1 MPKSATYQAAK
12 TVSKPIEEHFSFHL
26 ESAAIAGEL
35 NLAPQPSSVTIEW
48 ILDAAFWAS
57 LRKEEGYS
65 PKISI
70 AFAAPHQTSQ
80 AVVFAQKLPL
90 NATVL
95 TKLAP
100 GVERA
105 GVHIGVWQE
114 ENGDLF
120 IWGTTLSLPNY
131 CLVVDVSEPGLLV
144 VKHRRL
150 SGLGKYT
157 NVAILEGD
165 QIKFVDDSYALMPA
179 LPPMLLALLDVSAH
193 ANWSDAANIL
203 IQLAVSMRAHG
214 RGGALLVVPGDSR
227 QWLSS
232 VVQPIGYSSEPIFCS
247 LSKLIKKNTG
257 DVSEIYWQT
266 ALKRETDYLA
276 GFTAVDGAML
286 MTDTFELLCFGA
298 KLTRAKGHEQINLL
312 SLSEPVKG
320 GKSELVHPGKLG
332 GTRHLSAAQ
341 FVFDQRDAFAMVAS
355 QDGHFTIYKWSTA
368 LEMVEAHR
376 IDILLL

>member
-1 MPKSATYQAAK
+1 MQKGATYQAAK
-12 TVSKPIEEHFSFHL
+12 NVSHTIEQHFRFHI
-26 ESAAIAGEL
+26 ETATAEGEL
-35 NLAPQPSSVTIEW
+35 NLAPQPSADTIEW
-48 ILDAAFWAS
+48 ILDVAFWAS

-70 AFAAPHQTSQ
+70 AFVPPHQTNQ
-80 AVVFAQKLPL
+80 ALVFAHKLPL
-90 NATVL
+90 SVAAL

-105 GVHIGVWQE
+105 GVHVGVWRE
-114 ENGDLF
+114 ENGELF
-120 IWGTTLSLPNY
+120 IWGTTLSIPNY

-157 NVAILEGD
+157 NVAVLEGD
-165 QIKFVDDSYALMPA
+165 QIKFVDDSYALMPG
-179 LPPMLLALLDVSAH
+179 LPPMLLALMDVSAH

-214 RGGALLVVPGDSR
+214 RGGTLLVVPSNSTSWKD
-227 QWLSS
+227 S
-232 VVQPIGYSSEPIFCS
+232 VVQPIGYSTEPVFCS
-247 LSKLIKKNTG
+247 LAKLIKKSSA

-276 GFTAVDGAML
+276 GFTAVDGATL
-286 MTDTFELLCFGA
+286 IRDTFELLCFGA
-298 KLTRAKGHEQINLL
+298 KLTRGNRNEQVSMV
-312 SLSEPVKG
+312 SLSEPIKG
-320 GKSELVHPGKLG
+320 GKPEIVHPGKLG

-341 FVFDQRDAFAMVAS
+341 FVYDQRDAFAMVAS
-355 QDGHFTIYKWSTA
+355 QDGHFTIFKWSVS
-368 LEMVEAHR
+368 LDMVEAHR
-376 IDILLL
+376 IEILLL